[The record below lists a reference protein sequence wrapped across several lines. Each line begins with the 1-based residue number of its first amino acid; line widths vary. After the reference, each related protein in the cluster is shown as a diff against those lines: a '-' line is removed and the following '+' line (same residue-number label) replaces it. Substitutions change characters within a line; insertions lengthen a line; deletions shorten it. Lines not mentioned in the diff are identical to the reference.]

1 MAIIDV
7 EGISFS
13 YGNAEILRNLRLS
26 VEAGSFLAIAG
37 PNGAGKSTL
46 INLLCGIL
54 KPHSGKISI
63 GGVDIESYT
72 FEKLARQVA
81 VVRQEFVPVFG
92 FSVVETV
99 SMARTA
105 FLGGFG
111 FESKADR
118 QIVHDAL
125 EATDTIQFANRPLGQ
140 LSGGERQRVF
150 IARALAQQTPILLLD
165 EPTSFLD
172 LRHQVDIY
180 DLLRKMQVEHEKT
193 VVLIS
198 HDINVAAQYCDNI
211 LLLGIDKSYHI
222 GTAEEIFCPQRI
234 EDVFGV
240 KGFAGTVG
248 RERFFIPLGKFAKD
262 KEYITKPQNNRPS
275 PSV

>member
-1 MAIIDV
+1 MAIV
-7 EGISFS
+7 EIENVSFS
-13 YGNAEILRNLRLS
+13 YGEAEVLRNLNLA

-54 KPHSGKISI
+54 RAQTGKIRI
-63 GGVDIESYT
+63 ADIDIESYT

-92 FSVVETV
+92 FSVIETV
-99 SMARTA
+99 AMARTA
-105 FLGGFG
+105 FLSGWG
-111 FESKADR
+111 FESTSAR
-118 QIVHDAL
+118 EIIHEAL
-125 EATDTIQFANRPLGQ
+125 EATDTLRFADRLVGQ

-172 LRHQVDIY
+172 LKHQVDIY
-180 DLLRKMQVEHEKT
+180 DLLKKMQAEHGKT
-193 VVLIS
+193 IVLIS

-211 LLLGIDKSYHI
+211 LLLGLDRAYHI
-222 GTAEEIFCPQRI
+222 GTTEEIFQPQLI
-234 EDVFGV
+234 EKVFGV
-240 KGFAGTVG
+240 QGFAGTLG
-248 RERFFIPLGKFAKD
+248 RERFFIPLGKYAKD
-262 KEYITKPQNNRPS
+262 RKMSQNLKNND
-275 PSV
+275 

>member
-1 MAIIDV
+1 
-7 EGISFS
+7 
-13 YGNAEILRNLRLS
+13 
-26 VEAGSFLAIAG
+26 
-37 PNGAGKSTL
+37 
-46 INLLCGIL
+46 LCGIL
-54 KPHSGKISI
+54 KPDGGKIRIS
-63 GGVDIESYT
+63 GVDIKSYT

-99 SMARTA
+99 AMARTA
-105 FLGGFG
+105 FLGGLG
-111 FESKADR
+111 FESKDDR
-118 QIVHDAL
+118 QIVYDAL
-125 EATDTIQFANRPLGQ
+125 EATDTLQFANRPLGQ

-180 DLLRKMQVEHEKT
+180 DLLRKMQVEHGKT

-211 LLLGIDKSYHI
+211 LLLGTDKTYHI
-222 GTAEEIFCPQRI
+222 GTAEEIFRPQLI

-240 KGFAGTVG
+240 KGFAGKVG

-262 KEYITKPQNNRPS
+262 QDRSAKRIDKA
-275 PSV
+275 V

>member
-1 MAIIDV
+1 MAII
-7 EGISFS
+7 EIENLSFS
-13 YGNAEILRNLRLS
+13 YDAAEILRNLSMS
-26 VEAGSFLAIAG
+26 VETGSFLAIAG

-54 KPHSGKISI
+54 KHDNGKINI
-63 GGVDIESYT
+63 GGTDIKSYT
-72 FEKLARQVA
+72 VEKLARQMA

-92 FSVVETV
+92 FTVVETV
-99 SMARTA
+99 AMARTA
-105 FLGGFG
+105 FLGGLG
-111 FESKADR
+111 FESNADR

-125 EATDTIQFANRPLGQ
+125 QATDTLQFADRPLGQ

-180 DLLRKMQVEHEKT
+180 DLLRKMQIEHKKT
-193 VVLIS
+193 IILIS

-211 LLLGIDKSYHI
+211 LLLGTDKTYHI
-222 GTAEEIFCPQRI
+222 GTAEEIFCPRLI
-234 EDVFGV
+234 ENVFGI

-262 KEYITKPQNNRPS
+262 RESITKS
-275 PSV
+275 

>member
-1 MAIIDV
+1 MAIIEV
-7 EGISFS
+7 ENLSFS
-13 YGNAEILRNLRLS
+13 YAAAEILRNLSLS
-26 VEAGSFLAIAG
+26 VEAGAFLAIAG

-54 KPHSGKISI
+54 KPDRGKIHI
-63 GGVDIESYT
+63 GGIDINSYT

-99 SMARTA
+99 AMARTA
-105 FLGGFG
+105 FLGGLG
-111 FESKADR
+111 FESKADCE
-118 QIVHDAL
+118 IVHDAL
-125 EATDTIQFANRPLGQ
+125 EATDTLQFADRPLGQ

-180 DLLRKMQVEHEKT
+180 DLLRKMQIEHGKT
-193 VVLIS
+193 VILIS

-211 LLLGIDKSYHI
+211 LLLGTDKTYHI
-222 GTAEEIFCPQRI
+222 GTAEEIFRPQLI

-240 KGFAGTVG
+240 RGFSGTVG

-262 KEYITKPQNNRPS
+262 KENITKP
-275 PSV
+275 

>member
-1 MAIIDV
+1 MAIIKV
-7 EGISFS
+7 ENLSFS
-13 YGNAEILRNLRLS
+13 YNTSEILRNLSLS

-54 KPHSGKISI
+54 KPDSGKISI
-63 GGVDIESYT
+63 GDVDIKSYT

-99 SMARTA
+99 AMARTA
-105 FLGGFG
+105 FLGGLG
-111 FESKADR
+111 FESKADHE
-118 QIVHDAL
+118 IVHDAL
-125 EATDTIQFANRPLGQ
+125 EATDTLQFADRPLGQ

-180 DLLRKMQVEHEKT
+180 DLLRKMQVEHGKT
-193 VVLIS
+193 VILIS

-211 LLLGIDKSYHI
+211 LLLGTDKTYHI
-222 GTAEEIFCPQRI
+222 GTAEEIFCPRLI

-240 KGFAGTVG
+240 KGFAGIVG

-262 KEYITKPQNNRPS
+262 KNFITKPQNNS
-275 PSV
+275 

>member
-1 MAIIDV
+1 MAIIEV
-7 EGISFS
+7 ENLSFS
-13 YGNAEILRNLRLS
+13 YDATEILRNLSLA

-54 KPHSGKISI
+54 KSDSGKIHI
-63 GGVDIESYT
+63 GGADIKSYT

-99 SMARTA
+99 AMARTA
-105 FLGGFG
+105 FLGGLG
-111 FESKADR
+111 FASTADR
-118 QIVHDAL
+118 QIVYDAL
-125 EATDTIQFANRPLGQ
+125 EATDTLQFADRPLGQ

-180 DLLRKMQVEHEKT
+180 DLLRRMQIEHKKT
-193 VVLIS
+193 IILIS
-198 HDINVAAQYCDNI
+198 HDLNVAAQYCDNL
-211 LLLGIDKSYHI
+211 LLLGADKSFHL
-222 GTAEEIFCPQRI
+222 GTAEEIFCPRLI
-234 EDVFGV
+234 EEVFGV
-240 KGFAGTVG
+240 TGFAGTVG
-248 RERFFIPLGKFAKD
+248 REKFFIPLGKSAKD
-262 KEYITKPQNNRPS
+262 KDFITKSQNKIR
-275 PSV
+275 

>member
-1 MAIIDV
+1 MAIIEV
-7 EGISFS
+7 ENLSFS
-13 YGNAEILRNLRLS
+13 YDTSEILRNLNLA

-54 KPHSGKISI
+54 KSDSGNIRI
-63 GGVDIESYT
+63 DGVDIKSYT

-99 SMARTA
+99 AMARTA
-105 FLGGFG
+105 FLGGMG

-118 QIVHDAL
+118 EIVHDAL
-125 EATDTIQFANRPLGQ
+125 EATDTLQFSDRPLGQ

-165 EPTSFLD
+165 EPTNFLD

-211 LLLGIDKSYHI
+211 LLLGIDKAYHL
-222 GTAEEIFCPQRI
+222 GTTEEIFLPKMI

-262 KEYITKPQNNRPS
+262 KDFITKSTDSYRPD
-275 PSV
+275 